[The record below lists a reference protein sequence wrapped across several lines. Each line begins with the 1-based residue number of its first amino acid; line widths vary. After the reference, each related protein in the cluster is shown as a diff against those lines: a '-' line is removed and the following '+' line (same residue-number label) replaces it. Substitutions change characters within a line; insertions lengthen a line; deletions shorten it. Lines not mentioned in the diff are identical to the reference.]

1 MVLVAKTKQNLQRHL
16 GDLADFYKQSRLQV
30 NISKTKVM
38 VTGTRDKNRK
48 IPFEGKKIDVSYFKY
63 LGLKVSSNYKWNVCI
78 EKNYR

>member
-1 MVLVAKTKQNLQRHL
+1 VVLVAKTKKNLQRHL

-38 VTGTRDKNRK
+38 VTGTRDKSKK

-63 LGLKVSSNYKWNVCI
+63 LGLKVSSNYKSNVCI